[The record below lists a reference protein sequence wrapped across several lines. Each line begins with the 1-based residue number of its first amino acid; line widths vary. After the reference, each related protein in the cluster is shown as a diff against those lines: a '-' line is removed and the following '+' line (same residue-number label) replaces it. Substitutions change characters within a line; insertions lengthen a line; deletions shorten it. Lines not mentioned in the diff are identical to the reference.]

1 MKVDKLLFSL
11 MTAITQQLRLP
22 HNALQ
27 FATTWVVPIP
37 AILAFFLLFFWFSFF
52 WVYVCAMWVNSFLS
66 KSIDLNI
73 AIMIWNTDKPE
84 SIH

>member
-37 AILAFFLLFFWFSFF
+37 AILAILFTFFCCSS
-52 WVYVCAMWVNSFLS
+52 WVYVCTMWVNSFLS
-66 KSIDLNI
+66 KSTDLNI